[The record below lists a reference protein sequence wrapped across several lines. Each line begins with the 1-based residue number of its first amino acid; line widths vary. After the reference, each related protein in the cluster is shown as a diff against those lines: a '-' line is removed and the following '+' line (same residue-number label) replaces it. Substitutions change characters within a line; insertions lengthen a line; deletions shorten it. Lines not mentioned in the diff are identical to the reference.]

1 MITVR
6 LTPSQPELNTL
17 SATTYMPLKQHLPP
31 LRNAPFAKIPTPR
44 IPSRESSGYVPNSS
58 AQLAMITLEIQSTNE
73 RLQQIMHGMD
83 KLTQKMTLINARL
96 DGLR

>member
-1 MITVR
+1 MR

-17 SATTYMPLKQHLPP
+17 SATTYMPM
-31 LRNAPFAKIPTPR
+31 NAPFAKIPTPR

-58 AQLAMITLEIQSTNE
+58 AQLAMLTLEIQSTNE

>member
-1 MITVR
+1 MR

-17 SATTYMPLKQHLPP
+17 SATTYMPMNTH
-31 LRNAPFAKIPTPR
+31 FAKIPTPR
-44 IPSRESSGYVPNSS
+44 IPSIESSGYVPNSS
-58 AQLAMITLEIQSTNE
+58 AQLAMLTLEIQSTNE